1 MPRTTDELILEK
13 IDQILRILA
22 AAATTGMKQREQIA
36 LLNRAGLQPKN
47 IAELLRTRP
56 RKKQR
61 EQIALLN
68 RAGLQPKNIAELLGT
83 SSNTVRVELVTIRK
97 PQNKKAQIGRAHV

>member
-13 IDQILRILA
+13 LDQILRILA

-47 IAELLRTRP
+47 IAELL
-56 RKKQR
+56 
-61 EQIALLN
+61 
-68 RAGLQPKNIAELLGT
+68 GT
-83 SSNTVRVELVTIRK
+83 SSNTVRVELVGLRK
-97 PQNKKAQIGRAHV
+97 SPGKKGRKKARVAKD